1 MAAKD
6 ETELFSPQSSSDF
19 SVSAVSGD
27 HEFLSSP
34 EESPRRVWDAGDTC
48 YQGASM
54 YQDIH
59 YDNKNTQRAMRSA
72 VVTFRDFLI
81 DSGLNPAFEDMPPE
95 KLDAVL
101 TLFFSNARKRNR
113 ELYKWSTFSG
123 IRYGIYRHLLSRVPS
138 VDIMHSRDFAG
149 SQQAFNEKL
158 KMIKESGKGE
168 INHTPMMTPEDTERL
183 YRCGVMSTDN
193 PQGLQRK
200 VFFELLY
207 FLLKQKRGHVLRD
220 LMKDD
225 VRFAVNQDGKWYAY
239 LIKNDGGQATS
250 LEEHEKVYEIPGCP
264 LCPIQS
270 LLKYKSKLHPSC
282 DFLFQ
287 QPKKLPL
294 AEDVCTAAPFAD
306 EPIWY
311 NDKPTGKNALSHMMS
326 AISEDAGL
334 SQMYSNS
341 SIRSCA
347 EMIDG
352 QLTLQLPV
360 LLKKISNASHKLQGQ
375 SGGLNSSLSQTF
387 AASVPTTSY
396 SVPDPQMFQPQSLQQ
411 TFNPGP
417 SLSEINQDSAVS
429 QRIFPSQSMSH
440 SYNTVPM
447 TQPPFHANSFE
458 GNSSFD
464 SETSR
469 SGEDN
474 FPSTYQ
480 CSSSASKSSTSPR
493 STPPSRLNQGGAKVN
508 YHRSRDNF
516 VQQETVQSSSAT
528 SFEQPVSNQRSTTVT
543 ANREVV
549 ARTANT
555 HARNRPSN
563 YAEQLLNHLNQQRR
577 DRKMCDV
584 TLTVGRQTFAA
595 HKGILVAESKY
606 FRNLFCN
613 DSEAREVELPSPLVS
628 GVRALLDYMYSGVL
642 ELTQDNVNEVFSAA
656 NFLQMER
663 AASLCLEFLERTCQ
677 R

>member
-6 ETELFSPQSSSDF
+6 EIGLFSPQNSSDF
-19 SVSAVSGD
+19 SVSAVSAD

-34 EESPRRVWDAGDTC
+34 EESPRRGWDTGDTC
-48 YQGASM
+48 YGSSV

-81 DSGLNPAFEDMPPE
+81 DSGLNPTFEDMPPE

-183 YRCGVMSTDN
+183 YKSGVMSTDN

-239 LIKNDGGQATS
+239 LMKNDCGQGTS

-294 AEDVCTAAPFAD
+294 AEDIGTAAPFAD
-306 EPIWY
+306 DPVWY

-347 EMIDG
+347 ELIDG

-360 LLKKISNASHKLQGQ
+360 LLKKISSASHKLQGQ
-375 SGGLNSSLSQTF
+375 SGGSNSSLSQTF
-387 AASVPTTSY
+387 TASVPTTSY
-396 SVPDPQMFQPQSLQQ
+396 TVPDPQMFQPQSLQQ

-429 QRIFPSQSMSH
+429 QRLFPSQSSSH
-440 SYNTVPM
+440 SYNTVPK
-447 TQPPFHANSFE
+447 TQSSFHMNSFVME
-458 GNSSFD
+458 GNSSFN
-464 SETSR
+464 SETSSSR
-469 SGEDN
+469 EAN
-474 FPSTYQ
+474 FPSRYQ
-480 CSSSASKSSTSPR
+480 RSSSASKSSTSPR
-493 STPPSRLNQGGAKVN
+493 STPPSRLNQGGATVN
-508 YHRSRDNF
+508 YHCSSDNF
-516 VQQETVQSSSAT
+516 VQQETVQSSFVQHLWNSL
-528 SFEQPVSNQRSTTVT
+528 F
-543 ANREVV
+543 
-549 ARTANT
+549 
-555 HARNRPSN
+555 PSN
-563 YAEQLLNHLNQQRR
+563 
-577 DRKMCDV
+577 V
-584 TLTVGRQTFAA
+584 PRQ
-595 HKGILVAESKY
+595 S
-606 FRNLFCN
+606 
-613 DSEAREVELPSPLVS
+613 LPI
-628 GVRALLDYMYSGVL
+628 GK
-642 ELTQDNVNEVFSAA
+642 
-656 NFLQMER
+656 
-663 AASLCLEFLERTCQ
+663 
-677 R
+677 